1 MKRFDNVDDSV
12 FLVPLA
18 AIGARGAARW
28 QRRNAPSITFL
39 SIRMAWLW
47 GFLQCFS
54 ATTVAAQ
61 SPDLL
66 QAPWGTVQVDADR
79 GWAELQV
86 GRSVASLLLP
96 ADVPA
101 ITRVVS
107 GTSFWPGQPLG
118 LQIDRE
124 QGARSIVTV
133 PVDPVPAE
141 SLPQRIALEIA
152 TGSRTFPD
160 GRIVFAATDA
170 QVDGGTA
177 MRRKTIASQEVIAG
191 WSDADGRLR
200 WQWKAKR
207 PGRYDV
213 WLAASL
219 EAERQDPI
227 KVGLSIGDV
236 KIKEVV
242 HGDDRAG
249 LFRTHC
255 LGSIY
260 LPVATDYTV
269 DLSVAIDAE
278 TSGFNFQALTLV
290 PACEGTPPTL
300 GNDGTLT
307 LHAGD
312 ATIRGIQLQ
321 WELKEEKRTLGFWT
335 QVDDSAY
342 WDFTL
347 SRASRYA
354 VEILQGCGTG
364 QGGSQVRFAWY
375 RRNEAQPHTQ
385 HAHTVVDTGHWQAF
399 QPFSLGHVDLPAG
412 RHRLH
417 VYALKKAGVAVMDLR
432 QVKLR
437 PARE

>member
-18 AIGARGAARW
+18 AIGSQGAARW
-28 QRRNAPSITFL
+28 QRRNAQSTTFL
-39 SIRMAWLW
+39 SMIMAWLW
-47 GFLQCFS
+47 VFLQCLS
-54 ATTVAAQ
+54 ATTVAQ

-86 GRSVASLLLP
+86 ERSVASLSLP
-96 ADVPA
+96 ADLPA

-107 GTSFWPGQPLG
+107 GTPFWPGQPLG
-118 LQIDRE
+118 LQIDP
-124 QGARSIVTV
+124 GHGTRSIVTL
-133 PVDPVPAE
+133 PFDPAHAE
-141 SLPQRIALEIA
+141 LSLPQRIALEIA
-152 TGSRTFPD
+152 TGSQTFPD
-160 GRIVFAATDA
+160 GRIVFAGIDA
-170 QVDGGTA
+170 QIVGGAA
-177 MRRKTIASQEVIAG
+177 MRRKAVASQEVIAG
-191 WSDADGRLR
+191 WSDADSRVR

-213 WLAASL
+213 WLAGSL

-236 KIKEVV
+236 KMQEVV
-242 HGDDRAG
+242 HGDDNAG
-249 LFRTHC
+249 LFRTHRI
-255 LGSIY
+255 GSIY
-260 LPVATDYTV
+260 LPVATNYTV
-269 DLSVAIDAE
+269 DLAVAIDAE
-278 TSGFNFQALTLV
+278 TAGFNFQALTLV
-290 PACEGTPPTL
+290 PACEGTPPIP

-321 WELKEEKRTLGFWT
+321 WEPKEEKRTLGFWT

-342 WDFTL
+342 WDFTIT
-347 SRASRYA
+347 RAGRYA

-364 QGGSQVRFAWY
+364 QGGSQARFAWY
-375 RRNEAQPHTQ
+375 RWNEAQPHTQ